1 MIYRVSMDWDDVR
14 YFLALSREGSVRAA
28 GSILGV
34 SHSTVARRVEAL
46 EEKLKVRLFDRTPE
60 GYALTSGGRQM
71 VEGAERVEAEMAA
84 LERHLLG
91 QDESFHG
98 LVRVTCANEYL
109 SDMMLRDLAAY
120 CAKYPGI
127 DLAVTNSYRTFDL
140 SKREADIAVR
150 LLRIGKDPPGHLLGR
165 KLARVYYAGYVAVDH
180 AMRLDP
186 EIVGEKS
193 RWLGWGE
200 RKADEHW
207 VSRSSYSKLS
217 VWGSFGEITL
227 HVQATRA
234 GLGIAMLP
242 CFVADRDP
250 ALRRLAQDDLAPY
263 FDTWILSH
271 PDLRDTARLRGARDY
286 LAQTLLAETPLF
298 QGERPL
304 SVPE

>member
-84 LERHLLG
+84 LEGHLLG

-165 KLARVYYAGYVAVDH
+165 KLARVYYASYVAVDH
-180 AMRLDP
+180 ATRLDP

-200 RKADEHW
+200 RKADERW
-207 VSRSSYSKLS
+207 VSRSSYSKLP

-227 HVQATRA
+227 HVQATRV